1 MKHNYKILVI
11 LCALLLA
18 VLSLTSCLGKKETV
32 KAVFGPEN
40 AEAKTSADTI
50 ISPTLP
56 AKKNSEPIK
65 SQAPTKP
72 EAAPTPTDRP
82 KEKNAV
88 SKSDKSD
95 IITPTSK
102 AEKTPR
108 KGANSD
114 KIDKSATRIIA
125 IDAGHQGKGN
135 SKKEPIGPGSRVT
148 KAKVTSGTQG
158 VATGVPEYKL
168 TLVIALKV
176 KEELLNR
183 GYDVFMIRETHD
195 VNLSNKERAEMANE
209 SGADLFIRI
218 HADGSE
224 NSSVSGTSTLYP
236 SKDNPYVPQLSK
248 DSYTLS
254 KSIVDAMC
262 KRTKAKNRGAI
273 ARDDMSG
280 INWCTIPVSII
291 EMGYMSNKKED
302 KLMQTEKYQDKLAQ
316 GICDGIDNYYANS
329 SSLPS
334 DKR

>member
-1 MKHNYKILVI
+1 MKRNSKMLLIF
-11 LCALLLA
+11 CALLLA
-18 VLSLTSCLGKKETV
+18 VLFLTSCLGKKEYV
-32 KAVFGPEN
+32 KAVSGPKN
-40 AEAKTSADTI
+40 AEAKTSSGAMIT
-50 ISPTLP
+50 PTLP
-56 AKKNSEPIK
+56 AKVNTSAK
-65 SQAPTKP
+65 A
-72 EAAPTPTDRP
+72 EAVPTPTDRP
-82 KEKNAV
+82 KDKEKTV
-88 SKSDKSD
+88 SKTDKSD
-95 IITPTSK
+95 TTPPSK
-102 AEKTPR
+102 AEKDR
-108 KGANSD
+108 KKEAKSNKDDHPSD
-114 KIDKSATRIIA
+114 KRIIA

-135 SKKEPIGPGSRVT
+135 SKKEPIGPGSRTT

-158 VATGVPEYKL
+158 IATGVPEYKL

-176 KEELLNR
+176 KEELINR

-248 DSYTLS
+248 DSYALS

-262 KRTKAKNRGAI
+262 KCTKAKNRGAI

-302 KLMQTEKYQDKLAQ
+302 KLMQTEKYQNKLAQ
-316 GICDGIDNYYANS
+316 GICDGIDNYYASS